1 MTRAPFLSLLFIVVT
16 HTIALAADPQ
26 CANMAL
32 ADSDCLCG
40 TDPCG
45 VGGFCVN
52 SQCSCGVSG
61 FDVKNQL
68 WKDGATCKCSPTD
81 GELCTTGLY
90 CTINSTCATTPN
102 CSGGSCTTA
111 ICGSTLGN
119 TLPLSQN
126 FCAFQNQTC
135 VVQADQSRK
144 CVDASA
150 VTAVASTVVS
160 TAISTAV
167 STAISTAVAT
177 TVSTAVSSA
186 VSSTVSSTFSI
197 AASTAASIASSSAST
212 TKIASAAA
220 ATSSLVTTS
229 ISSFNVA
236 LSSATSSNVTPSSAT
251 ESPATTN
258 FTIIKYSETST
269 VAKASPTSNS
279 NSMLGTSTSPVVI
292 QSISSATGT
301 RTVVASSTP
310 PLPSSTTLS
319 PPPLPVDPPG
329 AQNTPLTGSVKVAT
343 VNKFITILGHTFPLL
358 NAKSIA
364 DTVKTATVFV
374 GTNSSPQKRQY
385 PTWNICHFDADVEG
399 RKRDLLSSRS
409 SGTSGAVMFKGHTFP
424 ARRRSVNG
432 RDVLNNIPTCQIFDK
447 TVTSVTITSFGSEG
461 PTFGFNYTDITKF
474 RHFYAQWLL
483 DPSTQSV
490 VGMFVAN
497 GYPLFNCS
505 FPVESALFS
514 NPTNKVKLEI
524 THAYS
529 NNASPVDTNKLLDLV
544 NAEVQQLP
552 VCSQKCLP
560 EWSVGLLSS
569 ISLNTM
575 CDAWTDRAKTL
586 VDCVNSKCTNSQNI
600 RSVYSVMGLLDDQ
613 CSTLT
618 NQIFGLSYSLNADA
632 SKIVLD
638 NPDNVI
644 VAGPGAVST
653 SAGVTASAVAV
664 TTSAVVTTDKAFAA
678 SDITSTSSFTTVSPN
693 LVKTMAIPSYGI
705 NPSDKQES
713 NQINIPVPTKTPAV
727 GGGKTNVLASS
738 SMNVIPA
745 FCLSL
750 LILFV

>member
-1 MTRAPFLSLLFIVVT
+1 
-16 HTIALAADPQ
+16 
-26 CANMAL
+26 MAL

-52 SQCSCGVSG
+52 NQCSCGVPG
-61 FDVKNQL
+61 FDVQNQL

-135 VVQADQSRK
+135 AVQADESRK

-167 STAISTAVAT
+167 STAISTAISTAVAT

-186 VSSTVSSTFSI
+186 VSSTASSTVSTAASN
-197 AASTAASIASSSAST
+197 AASTATSSAST
-212 TKIASAAA
+212 TKISPTAAV
-220 ATSSLVTTS
+220 TSNLVTTS

-236 LSSATSSNVTPSSAT
+236 LSSTTSSNITPSSAT

-258 FTIIKYSETST
+258 LTTIKSSETST

-301 RTVVASSTP
+301 RTVVASSTL

-374 GTNSSPQKRQY
+374 GTN
-385 PTWNICHFDADVEG
+385 NVEG
-399 RKRDLLSSRS
+399 RKRDSLNSRS
-409 SGTSGAVMFKGHTFP
+409 GGASGTVMFKGPH
-424 ARRRSVNG
+424 
-432 RDVLNNIPTCQIFDK
+432 
-447 TVTSVTITSFGSEG
+447 
-461 PTFGFNYTDITKF
+461 
-474 RHFYAQWLL
+474 
-483 DPSTQSV
+483 
-490 VGMFVAN
+490 
-497 GYPLFNCS
+497 
-505 FPVESALFS
+505 
-514 NPTNKVKLEI
+514 
-524 THAYS
+524 
-529 NNASPVDTNKLLDLV
+529 
-544 NAEVQQLP
+544 
-552 VCSQKCLP
+552 
-560 EWSVGLLSS
+560 
-569 ISLNTM
+569 
-575 CDAWTDRAKTL
+575 
-586 VDCVNSKCTNSQNI
+586 NS
-600 RSVYSVMGLLDDQ
+600 
-613 CSTLT
+613 
-618 NQIFGLSYSLNADA
+618 
-632 SKIVLD
+632 
-638 NPDNVI
+638 
-644 VAGPGAVST
+644 
-653 SAGVTASAVAV
+653 SAVAA
-664 TTSAVVTTDKAFAA
+664 TTSAIVTTDKAFAA
-678 SDITSTSSFTTVSPN
+678 SDITSTSSVTTVSPN
-693 LVKTMAIPSYGI
+693 LLKTMAIPSYGI
-705 NPSDKQES
+705 NTSEKQES

-738 SMNVIPA
+738 SMTVIPV